1 MVNVKITTQKQREVS
16 AAPLQALAQ
25 GSMFWQPDHVEAS
38 PWLDHL
44 PWIFWLMETMQPR
57 RCVTLGARPG
67 SPHLAF
73 CQGAMRIDP
82 DAECLLVSEE
92 SEAREI
98 AAVAERR
105 YGGCHRLINASPGR
119 AAKRM
124 QADIDILA
132 LDLATNDED
141 VDIVLERWL
150 RLMSAQGVVLLSGIN
165 GGDAWHINHELFA
178 SLQERYRSISFH
190 HGDGLGVIVVGSMP
204 AELVETLL
212 ARWKTPRAARA
223 VRDVFARLGR
233 GVADQALNEQHKA
246 KLSYV
251 QQRFEEVAQER
262 NARSERVDELR
273 QTLAIREQELARLSE
288 ENRLLDEKLADA
300 HGGLKANNEELSG
313 VRTML
318 AEKQS
323 ALDESSAQKAALE
336 SQITEKDANI
346 SARFKELALLTN
358 QLEASNNQLEKSNTQ
373 LEASNTELQEA
384 RTRLEESRTQGAALE
399 AMVAEKD
406 ANISTRFKELAVLTN
421 MLEEADKKRSSLEQK
436 AARLFDLNEEKKL
449 DAKEFRRQF
458 AKAET
463 RDEQRKN
470 QISELLESVNASEAA
485 YGDAVA
491 RERDAVTNIGKL
503 QEQLQ
508 KRVKE
513 LADRYEE
520 LGSLTAAME
529 AKEAELEALKP
540 KHADTAG
547 QANTSHAESKP
558 AGKPSKRFGKK
569 AEQRKLQNAIAEVEA
584 SQWFDARW
592 YLEQYPD
599 IASDS
604 NFNRRPALHYVK
616 FGGFEG
622 RDPSPHFDSAGYLQT
637 YPDVLSTGINPL
649 VHFIRDGIK
658 EERLPRPHDTHHS

>member
-1 MVNVKITTQKQREVS
+1 MVDVKITTQKQREVS
-16 AAPLQALAQ
+16 AVPLQALAQ

-57 RCVTLGARPG
+57 RCVTLGARLG

-82 DAECLLVSEE
+82 DTECLLVSDE
-92 SEAREI
+92 SEARDI
-98 AAVAERR
+98 AAAAERR
-105 YGGCHRLINASPGR
+105 YGGCHRLISASPVR

-124 QADIDILA
+124 QAGIDILA
-132 LDLATNDED
+132 LDLATDDDNMDL
-141 VDIVLERWL
+141 VLERWL
-150 RLMSAQGVVLLSGIN
+150 GLMSDQGIVLLSGIN
-165 GGDAWHINHELFA
+165 GGEALHINHELFA

-190 HGDGLGVIVVGSMP
+190 HGDGLGVVMVGSAP

-212 ARWKTPRAARA
+212 ARWKTPSAARA

-233 GVADQALNEQHKA
+233 GVADQALNDQHKA

-262 NARSERVDELR
+262 NATSERADELR
-273 QTLAIREQELARLSE
+273 QTLTIREQELAKLIE

-300 HGGLKANNEELSG
+300 HGELKANNEELAD
-313 VRTML
+313 VRKAL
-318 AEKQS
+318 AETQS
-323 ALDESSAQKAALE
+323 ALNESNAQKMALE
-336 SQITEKDANI
+336 GQITEKDANI

-358 QLEASNNQLEKSNTQ
+358 QLEESTAQLEQSNVQ
-373 LEASNTELQEA
+373 LKEIRKQ
-384 RTRLEESRTQGAALE
+384 LEESNAQKSALE

-406 ANISTRFKELAVLTN
+406 ANISTRFKELAILTD
-421 MLEEADKKRSSLEQK
+421 MLEEADKKRASLEQK
-436 AARLFDLNEEKKL
+436 AARLFERNEEKKL
-449 DAKEFRRQF
+449 EAKEFRRQL

-470 QISELLESVNASEAA
+470 QISELRESVNASEAA
-485 YGDAVA
+485 YGDATA
-491 RERDAVTNIGKL
+491 REHEALVQVGKL

-508 KRVKE
+508 KRDKE

-529 AKEAELEALKP
+529 AKEAELDALKA
-540 KHADTAG
+540 KYADTTG
-547 QANTSHAESKP
+547 QANTSRAELKP
-558 AGKPSKRFGKK
+558 AGKPSKRLGKK
-569 AEQRKLQNAIAEVEA
+569 AEQRKLQNAIAEIEA
-584 SQWFDARW
+584 SKWFDAQW
-592 YLEQYPD
+592 YLQQYPD

-622 RDPSPHFDSAGYLQT
+622 RDPSPHFDSAAYLQT
-637 YPDVLSTGINPL
+637 YPDVVSTGINPL

-658 EERLPRPHDTHHS
+658 EERLPRPHDASRPSAEE